1 MSLLFTPGEL
11 NIINVFRKRSCWLD
25 YFDEN
30 GKTIPEKMEELKTEI
45 DLGLWDTYLFWDWEA
60 YQNLQNQNYLAGVI
74 ANAMNAN
81 IQNPSQLDN
90 QKQP

>member
-1 MSLLFTPGEL
+1 
-11 NIINVFRKRSCWLD
+11 
-25 YFDEN
+25 
-30 GKTIPEKMEELKTEI
+30 MEELKTEI

-81 IQNPSQLDN
+81 IQNSIKLDN